1 MRLYALR
8 CNALLLLVFL
18 LLPHFLVLLGIPLST
33 DFFIHVFPDRVCPGS
48 ETTNDEA
55 KDGSKCHG
63 QWVALPRTV
72 PVKCYGNGADTCT
85 NKRPNNGVD
94 ERTLYGIL
102 GPKKKKKR
110 RWLRPRAGGRS
121 RKGVLTRTG
130 RRDESCGI
138 GQRSLGRT
146 LTGYPKSTLVSTL

>member
-8 CNALLLLVFL
+8 CNALLLVFL
-18 LLPHFLVLLGIPLST
+18 LLPHFLVLLYISLCT

-55 KDGSKCHG
+55 KDGSERHS

-72 PVKCYGNGADTCT
+72 PVKCYGNGANPCT
-85 NKRPNNGVD
+85 NKRSNNRVD
-94 ERTLYGIL
+94 ERTLYRIL
-102 GPKKKKKR
+102 GPKILKKG
-110 RWLRPRAGGRS
+110 WLRPRAGSCS

-130 RRDESCGI
+130 RRDESYGI